1 MCNLL
6 FRFRKLIYN
15 LHVDQRGWIGI
26 ESSIILISLI
36 TISAIF
42 AYNEESAGLFSAER
56 SKETII
62 AGLKTTQSNF
72 EISGSVVALASNDL
86 SSVKHIII
94 TVKNTIAGQPVDL
107 TPCDGTAGASNR
119 TLISLSTGNN
129 YINNIKWSKAIVC
142 ANNQNNLLEIGEQF
156 EIDVDLDDLG
166 EGKAL
171 TVPLRVNDNF
181 SFQIKSTIGSVVTV
195 DKRLPASLYPV
206 MDLN

>member
-1 MCNLL
+1 MCSLL

-42 AYNEESAGLFSAER
+42 AYNELSAGLFSAER
-56 SKETII
+56 SKETIY
-62 AGLKTTQSNF
+62 AGFKNTQCNF
-72 EISGSVVALASNDL
+72 EISGSVMAFASNDL
-86 SSVKHIII
+86 TSVRHIVIP
-94 TVKNTIAGQPVDL
+94 VKNVIAGEPVDL
-107 TPCDGTAGASNR
+107 TSCDGTANALNKVV
-119 TLISLSTGNN
+119 ISLSTKSN
-129 YINNIKWSKAIVC
+129 YFNNIKWFSAAIS
-142 ANNQNNLLEIGEQF
+142 AKNQNKMLEIGEQF

-166 EGKAL
+166 DGKTL
-171 TVPLRVNDNF
+171 TVPLGENDSF